1 MPTPSNIRG
10 NTPKVA
16 GLETVFAVNL
26 LTTGV
31 NHGGNLNW
39 TGRD

>member
-1 MPTPSNIRG
+1 MPNNTRG

-16 GLETVFAVNL
+16 GLAPWFDANL

-31 NHGGNLNW
+31 NHGDKGNSAGGN
-39 TGRD
+39 